1 MKSILIGKDNKII
14 GFSSE
19 SFIRDGWIEIDSIPE
34 PEQKEEYI
42 PIPYYRDGKIVYEYE
57 TIPKVLEEEIPEVD
71 EIQMMRAPTEEKVK
85 TMFFAAAIPSVIN
98 TFDLSNKEALSVK
111 EMFPSWN
118 KDLGEVVKGDRYN
131 YGDNLWEVVQSHTTQ
146 ENWAPSLQTSSLW
159 KVVEDGHE
167 GTESDPIPYTPPME
181 IFEGKY
187 YSQDGVKYKCT
198 RSSGAPLSHALK
210 DLVGLYVI
218 KV

>member
-1 MKSILIGKDNKII
+1 MRVLIDKNSKITNI
-14 GFSSE
+14 YYGNSKKE
-19 SFIRDGWIEIDSIPE
+19 NWIEIDSIPE
-34 PEQKEEYI
+34 PEQKEGYV
-42 PIPYYRDGKIVYEYE
+42 PVPYYREGEIVYEYE
-57 TIPKVLEEEIPEVD
+57 AIPNVPEEEMPEVD
-71 EIQMMRAPTEEKVK
+71 EIEMMRASTEERVK
-85 TMFFAAAIPSVIN
+85 AMFFASAIPSVIN
-98 TFDLSNKEALSVK
+98 TFGLSNKEALSVK
-111 EMFPSWN
+111 EMFPQWD
-118 KDLGEVVKGDRYN
+118 KDLGEVVKGERYN
-131 YGDNLWEVVQSHTTQ
+131 YGENLWEVVQSHTTQ

-187 YSQDGVKYKCT
+187 YYQDEVKYKCT